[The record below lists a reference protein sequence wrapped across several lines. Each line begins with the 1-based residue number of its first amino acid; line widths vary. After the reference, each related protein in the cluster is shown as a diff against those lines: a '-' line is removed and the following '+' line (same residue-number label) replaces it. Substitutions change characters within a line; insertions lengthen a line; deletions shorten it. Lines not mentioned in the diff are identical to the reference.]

1 MGKHEAKGD
10 KGMRKVT
17 ITIIC
22 AVLGGTFL
30 GLFGVCVIWQCIDV
44 EAMEFCQP
52 IAVPFPCS
60 VTGTELTALQLARYE
75 GPFWEDNTETEVAD
89 VAALVIEN
97 GGTFLAEGAVILE
110 WEQERM
116 VFEFYDLPPGD
127 RVLILEKDRKR
138 FRLGTPLACYGWD
151 REAYHENMGHVSAE
165 DAGGAAMAVTNR
177 TNGIVPVTQI
187 SYKTRDP
194 GSGMFIG
201 GISYRVQVRN
211 LLPGERRIV
220 APYHYASG
228 SSEILYVI
236 TWVEE

>member
-1 MGKHEAKGD
+1 
-10 KGMRKVT
+10 MRKVT
-17 ITIIC
+17 ITIVC
-22 AVLGGTFL
+22 AMLGGTL
-30 GLFGVCVIWQCIDV
+30 LVLFGICVFWQCMDV
-44 EAMEFCQP
+44 KALELQQP
-52 IAVPFPCS
+52 MLVPFPCN

-75 GPFWEDNTETEVAD
+75 GPFWEDNSETEVVD

-97 GGTFLAEGAVILE
+97 MGTFFAEGAVILE
-110 WEQERM
+110 WEQDRM
-116 VFEFYDLPPGD
+116 VFEFYDLPPGE
-127 RVLILEKDRKR
+127 RALILEKDRKR
-138 FRLGTPLACYGWD
+138 YRQGAPVVCYGWD
-151 REAYHENMGHVSAE
+151 REVYYENMGHVSVE

-177 TNGIVPVTQI
+177 TDGIVPVTQI

-220 APYHYASG
+220 TPYHYASG